1 MSARRLVAALHRP
14 RIAVAGAT
22 SMLMLA
28 VALASTLLARDSANA
43 PEAAKVAAADDCA
56 CLPKPVLPVALEV
69 MGMGSSWVLTF
80 DTPPCPPVVELLVGT
95 DGAKPRSLGRLD
107 EIDPRTGKRAANHQ
121 LVIDEPQSYEPPNEA
136 DRKLQVQLVRRDGS
150 VDGPY
155 ALRFSP
161 REERLAAA
169 KLSLERSPRTFVSF
183 AEHGSVWTWLFFS
196 QLFEMRHSLREV
208 RFSIDDCSLGRS
220 IRFEKGL
227 TAAPIVDD
235 QVREDDLT
243 LDRAFL
249 TLPKATTRSAC
260 VQAVFVDGTSSAV
273 LELVRDPRH
282 RIVAED

>member
-1 MSARRLVAALHRP
+1 MSGQRLAAARAWHRP
-14 RIAVAGAT
+14 RIEIASAG
-22 SMLMLA
+22 LMLA
-28 VALASTLLARDSANA
+28 LAAVLATALLAREPVKAT
-43 PEAAKVAAADDCA
+43 VADDCA
-56 CLPKPVLPVALEV
+56 CLPKPVLPVALEA
-69 MGMGSSWVLTF
+69 MGMSGSWVLTLV
-80 DTPPCPPVVELLVGT
+80 TPPCPPVVELLVGI
-95 DGAKPRSLGRLD
+95 DGAKPRSLGRSD

-121 LVIDEPQSYEPPNEA
+121 LVIDDIESITPPEEA

-155 ALRFSP
+155 SLRFSP

-169 KLSLERSPRTFVSF
+169 KETLERSPRTFVSF
-183 AEHGSVWTWLFFS
+183 AEHGSVWTWLFFN
-196 QLFEMRHSLREV
+196 QLFGMRHSLREV

-227 TAAPIVDD
+227 TAAPIVDSD
-235 QVREDDLT
+235 VREDDLT

-260 VQAVFVDGTSSAV
+260 VQAVFADGTTSAV

-282 RIVAED
+282 RIVEED